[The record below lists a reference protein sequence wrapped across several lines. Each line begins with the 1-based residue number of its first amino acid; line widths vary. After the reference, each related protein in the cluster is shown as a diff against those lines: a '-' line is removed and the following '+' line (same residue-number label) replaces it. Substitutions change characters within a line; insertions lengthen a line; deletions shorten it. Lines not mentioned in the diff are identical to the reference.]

1 MTARMNPPK
10 TVNAAGSERMPV
22 MSAAMP
28 SPFFG
33 VATGGAP

>member
-10 TVNAAGSERMPV
+10 MVNAAGRERMPA